1 MNAQRIAT
9 IIRLE
14 LTQRIRSVA
23 WYVLLGIFGVLLL
36 GVTALTFISVPRDA
50 FQQAGSTAYS
60 IIVFFVLLL
69 VVLVS
74 PTLSGN
80 AINGD
85 RDAATLAP
93 VQVTLATTTD
103 IIVGKFLAAWIT
115 GLAFLVVSAPFLIFA
130 AVFGEVRADVLLV
143 SLVILIVEVAV
154 VAGLGVALSGILA
167 RPLFSV
173 AVTYLTVAALVVGTP
188 IAFGL
193 VGTAFPTEI
202 ESRQRYLQP
211 VWNEPMQVPEECMT
225 AEPGATTPSP
235 ECVDLGFGP
244 GVEEPEYECGPWM
257 TSTYTSPRF
266 DRVWWLLAANPFVI
280 LADATPTVW
289 RDGYPIDAFGAL
301 KVGVRTAQ
309 IAPDPVQEYD
319 ECDNATGVPGGDYPT
334 SEEQV
339 AGTVPSW
346 FVGLG
351 VQLALLA
358 LLMWR
363 AAVRTH
369 TPSRRLPPGTRIA

>member
-1 MNAQRIAT
+1 MNAGRIAT
-9 IIRLE
+9 VIRLE
-14 LTQRIRSVA
+14 LTQRVRSVA
-23 WYVLLGIFGVLLL
+23 WYVLLGVFGLLL
-36 GVTALTFISVPRDA
+36 IIVTLLTFAAIPRND
-50 FQQAGSTAYS
+50 FEQAGTTTYS
-60 IIVFFVLLL
+60 IIVYFVLLL

-93 VQVTLATTTD
+93 VQVTLATTGD
-103 IIVGKFLAAWIT
+103 IIVGKFLAAWLT
-115 GLAFLVVSAPFLIFA
+115 GLAFLLVSLPFLLIA
-130 AVFGEVRADVLLV
+130 AIVGGIRADVLLV
-143 SLVILIVEVAV
+143 SLVILVTEVGI

-193 VGTAFPTEI
+193 VGAAFPTEI
-202 ESRQRYLQP
+202 ESRQRFLEPVLQD
-211 VWNEPMQVPEECMT
+211 QVTIPEECMT
-225 AEPGATTPSP
+225 ADPGATAPPPQCT
-235 ECVDLGFGP
+235 DLGLGP
-244 GVEEPEYECGPWM
+244 QPEPEFVCSEWM
-257 TSTYTSPRF
+257 TSTYSVPRF
-266 DRVWWLLAANPFVI
+266 DRVWWLLSANPFVI

-289 RDGYPIDAFGAL
+289 RDGYPVDAFGAL
-301 KVGVRTAQ
+301 KVGVRSAQ
-309 IAPDPVQEYD
+309 IAPETMQEYD
-319 ECDNATGVPGGDYPT
+319 GCDTATINPGAEFPT
-334 SEEQV
+334 AEEQV

-346 FVGLG
+346 FVGLA

>member
-23 WYVLLGIFGVLLL
+23 WYVLLGIFAVLLL

-93 VQVTLATTTD
+93 VQVTLATTAD
-103 IIVGKFLAAWIT
+103 IIAGKFFAAWIT
-115 GLAFLVVSAPFLIFA
+115 GLAFLAVSAPFLIFA

-143 SLVILIVEVAV
+143 SLVILIIEVAV

-193 VGTAFPTEI
+193 VGTAFPIEI
-202 ESRQRYLQP
+202 ESRQRFLEP
-211 VWNEPMQVPEECMT
+211 VYDPSMQVPEECMT
-225 AEPGATTPSP
+225 ADPGATEPLP
-235 ECVDLGFGP
+235 QCVDVGFGP
-244 GVEEPEYECGPWM
+244 GVEEPDYRCGPWT
-257 TSTYTSPRF
+257 TSTYTAPRF
-266 DRVWWLLAANPFVI
+266 DRVWWLLSANPFVI

-289 RDGYPIDAFGAL
+289 RDGYPVDAFGAL

-309 IAPDPVQEYD
+309 IAPEAVQEYD
-319 ECDNATGVPGGDYPT
+319 GCDTATGVPGGDFPT

-339 AGTVPSW
+339 EGTVPSW